1 MKVISAQFL
10 GDVGLQEAIFEIG
23 KCEKNLKN
31 LMPGQKIAEEE
42 RKQQILA
49 AALQVATQMGL
60 EKVTGRRVAEV
71 AGLSSG
77 LIFFHYKTKDDL
89 LLAVLDELIAWWLTT
104 REIQATDARSQ
115 FLELLRL
122 ECQIDDRAFI
132 DLLLEFW
139 ILGKHHPKMRSRL
152 RDAMANYRDIFR
164 VAAQQMLQD
173 DRHKSSA
180 ITAESIAVFAA
191 SLAIGNALQVMFD
204 PEQFSTEELLLIT
217 KALF

>member
-1 MKVISAQFL
+1 
-10 GDVGLQEAIFEIG
+10 
-23 KCEKNLKN
+23 
-31 LMPGQKIAEEE
+31 MPGQKIAEEE

-89 LLAVLDELIAWWLTT
+89 LLALLDELIAWWLAV
-104 REIQATDARSQ
+104 REIHATDSRSR

-122 ECQIDDRAFI
+122 ECQIEDRAFI

-139 ILGKHHPKMRSRL
+139 ILGKHHPEMRSRL
-152 RDAMANYRDIFR
+152 REAMAKYREIFC

-173 DRHKSSA
+173 DHHESST

-191 SLAIGNALQVMFD
+191 SLVLGNALQVMFD
-204 PEQFSTEELLLIT
+204 PEQFSSEDLLSIT